1 MQKTTLLKIAG
12 LMAALPLALL
22 PVKAQAFDN
31 CPPAHQYSAHGHSG
45 HGGHG
50 GYSSHAKFLWPG
62 DRPRVGQTYII
73 RHSQYVAR
81 PVHVVQVRLVGP
93 ARSYHARPSYRH
105 GYHH

>member
-12 LMAALPLALL
+12 LIAALPLALL
-22 PVKAQAFDN
+22 PAKANAYDH
-31 CPPAHQYSAHGHSG
+31 CPPAHQYSAHSHGG

-50 GYSSHAKFLWPG
+50 GEGKFLWPG

-73 RHSQYVAR
+73 RHATYVAR
-81 PVHVVQVRLVGP
+81 PVHVVQVRLVATSRSHH
-93 ARSYHARPSYRH
+93 ARSSHRH